1 MICVNNSL
9 IESNEFEIGGGGE
22 SKISVGACLEK
33 GIFPKSHMI
42 YSLEQPSGG
51 GGGGVWYDNRA
62 RFLEKA

>member
-9 IESNEFEIGGGGE
+9 IESNEFEIGGGGGG

-42 YSLEQPSGG
+42 YSLEQPSGL
-51 GGGGVWYDNRA
+51 V
-62 RFLEKA
+62 